1 MLYEAGFVAWLAMLV
16 CAILNGLFR
25 EQLLQK
31 VVGKAALPLS
41 GFSGAVLFTFVAYTM
56 FLRLEASYSAQEYLL
71 LGLFWFFLTIFFEC
85 AFGRWVLKKTW
96 RQLAGAYDIRT
107 GNLWSLL
114 LLYILVLPYVVS
126 KLLW

>member
-56 FLRLEASYSAQEYLL
+56 FLRLEASYSAQEYLF
-71 LGLFWFFLTIFFEC
+71 LGLFWLCLTILFEC

-96 RQLAGAYDIRT
+96 RQIAGAYDIRT

-114 LLYILVLPYVVS
+114 LLYILALPYVVS
-126 KLLW
+126 KLLL